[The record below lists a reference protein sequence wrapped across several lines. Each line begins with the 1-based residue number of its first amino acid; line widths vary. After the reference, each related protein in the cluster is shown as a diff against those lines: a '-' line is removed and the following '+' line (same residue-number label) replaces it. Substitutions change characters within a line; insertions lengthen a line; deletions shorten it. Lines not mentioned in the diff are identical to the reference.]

1 MLTPKSR
8 KKKYKLDQSP
18 FYCLQSKKELA
29 RLLCLSLSKLQEL
42 TLSKDLY
49 TEKQIFDS
57 QRNKS
62 RLVEEPKP
70 ELKRVQ
76 KRIEE
81 LLKRIELPNYIH
93 GPAKGRS
100 YVSNAKAHIN
110 NVVVR
115 TLDIKEYFPS
125 TRSKRIYWFFHK
137 RMKCSSD
144 VAGILT
150 RLSSYK
156 EHLPT
161 GSPLSPL
168 LSYFAHIDMWEEI
181 NEIVE
186 LADCT
191 LTIYVDDVT
200 ISGNRVTG
208 ELIWQ
213 IKKKF
218 HSCGLRSNNK
228 KEKFYI
234 GKKAREVTGV
244 IIIKGILKLPNRLH
258 KKMYV
263 IHKELCAETDPDKRK
278 KLRQKLNGLKSH
290 EQQIKKANDDR
301 ADKN

>member
-1 MLTPKSR
+1 
-8 KKKYKLDQSP
+8 
-18 FYCLQSKKELA
+18 
-29 RLLCLSLSKLQEL
+29 
-42 TLSKDLY
+42 
-49 TEKQIFDS
+49 
-57 QRNKS
+57 
-62 RLVEEPKP
+62 
-70 ELKRVQ
+70 
-76 KRIEE
+76 
-81 LLKRIELPNYIH
+81 
-93 GPAKGRS
+93 
-100 YVSNAKAHIN
+100 
-110 NVVVR
+110 
-115 TLDIKEYFPS
+115 
-125 TRSKRIYWFFHK
+125 
-137 RMKCSSD
+137 
-144 VAGILT
+144 
-150 RLSSYK
+150 
-156 EHLPT
+156 
-161 GSPLSPL
+161 
-168 LSYFAHIDMWEEI
+168 MWEEI

-290 EQQIKKANDDR
+290 EQQIKKANDER
-301 ADKN
+301 ADKT